1 MEVEEIGVV
10 VKVDCGGVGMVMG
23 GKGIGVVLT
32 LDDLIAVF
40 GGTVVVLVVV
50 EIENVDGI
58 VLGVV
63 DVVVE
68 LINVVL
74 VVNGVFGVVLTEV
87 ENVEI
92 ELVVN
97 DDNEAKVVVLLVDDE
112 FG

>member
-1 MEVEEIGVV
+1 
-10 VKVDCGGVGMVMG
+10 MVMG

-32 LDDLIAVF
+32 LIAVF

-63 DVVVE
+63 DIVVE
-68 LINVVL
+68 LVNVVL

>member
-32 LDDLIAVF
+32 LIAVL

-74 VVNGVFGVVLTEV
+74 VVNGVIGVVLTEV

-97 DDNEAKVVVLLVDDE
+97 DDNGAKVVVFLVDDE